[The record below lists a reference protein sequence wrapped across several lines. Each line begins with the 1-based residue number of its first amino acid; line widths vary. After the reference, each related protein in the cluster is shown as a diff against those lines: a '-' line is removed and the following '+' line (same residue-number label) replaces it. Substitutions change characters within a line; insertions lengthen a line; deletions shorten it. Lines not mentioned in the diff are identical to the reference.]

1 MTLSQA
7 VTRYVTHKQ
16 AIGMRFCRQART
28 LKSFCRE
35 NGEVDVDCLD
45 PTVVLAFINGT
56 GSVTLNARTKYH
68 VLRGLYKFLIARGYT
83 ARDPLPRT
91 APKPSINFV
100 PYIYSRDEL
109 KRLFL
114 AAETCQSPDRLLEG
128 RTLRTLLL
136 LLYGT
141 GLRLNEALSLTIRD
155 VDLREQTLCVR
166 ESKFFKTRLVP
177 ICADLKTIIDA
188 HLAIRCRQRP
198 TLADRLFITR
208 ERGPVPDH
216 LIQAAFRRLR
226 LRANISRNDHIRQQP
241 RLHDL
246 RHSAAVHRVIA
257 WYRDGAD
264 VQRLLPKL
272 ATFLGHIDIV
282 STQRY
287 LTLVPELLK
296 EASIRFE
303 QYALGGRHE

>member
-16 AIGMRFCRQART
+16 TIGMRFCRQART

-35 NGEVDVDCLD
+35 NGEVDVDRLD
-45 PTVVLAFINGT
+45 PKGVMAFITGT
-56 GSVTLNARTKYH
+56 GPVTLNARTKYD
-68 VLRGLYKFLIARGYT
+68 VLRGLYKFLIARGHT
-83 ARDPLPRT
+83 TQNPLPRG

-100 PYIYSRDEL
+100 PYIFTRDEL

-114 AAETCQSPDRLLEG
+114 AAETCQSPQRLLEG
-128 RTLRTLLL
+128 QTLRTLLL

-141 GLRLNEALSLTIRD
+141 GLRLNEALSLTLGD
-155 VDLREQTLCVR
+155 VDLREKTLCVR

-177 ICADLKTIIDA
+177 ICADLQTIIDA
-188 HLAIRCRQRP
+188 HLAIRCRQRSMP
-198 TLADRLFITR
+198 QDRLFVTR
-208 ERGPVPDH
+208 ACGPVHDY
-216 LIQAAFRRLR
+216 LVQAAFRRSR
-226 LRANISRNDHIRQQP
+226 IIAKVSRNDRIRQQP

-272 ATFLGHIDIV
+272 ATFLGHIDIA

-287 LTLVPELLK
+287 LTLVPELLT

-303 QYALGGRHE
+303 RYAMGGCHE

>member
-16 AIGMRFCRQART
+16 TIGMRFCRQART
-28 LKSFCRE
+28 LKSFCRT

-45 PTVVLAFINGT
+45 PKDVMAFITGT
-56 GSVTLNARTKYH
+56 GPVTLNARTKYDT
-68 VLRGLYKFLIARGYT
+68 LRGLYKFLIARGYAT
-83 ARDPLPRT
+83 HNPLPRA

-100 PYIYSRDEL
+100 PYIYSREEL

-114 AAETCQSPDRLLEG
+114 VAESVQSPLRLLEG
-128 RTLRTLLL
+128 QTLRSLLL

-141 GLRLNEALSLTIRD
+141 GLRLNEALSLKLED
-155 VDLREQTLCVR
+155 VDRTEKMLRVR
-166 ESKFFKTRLVP
+166 EGKFFKTRLVP
-177 ICADLKTIIDA
+177 ICVDLQTVIDA
-188 HLAIRCRQRP
+188 HLVIRCLQKSRP
-198 TLADRLFITR
+198 HDHLFVTR
-208 ERGPVPDH
+208 TGDPVPDH
-216 LIQAAFRRLR
+216 LVQAAFRRSR
-226 LRANISRNDHIRQQP
+226 LIAKVSRHDHIHQQP

-272 ATFLGHIDIV
+272 ATFLGHIDIA

-296 EASIRFE
+296 EANIRFE
-303 QYALGGRHE
+303 RYAMGGSHE